1 MSLISV
7 RNERQETNRMNEF
20 ETSPATET
28 THTEAPVLEVDTTP
42 AGSLAGREPATPA
55 PTVGGLTDEQWQQ
68 AREKLY
74 WVLTVFPDQVSTFLG
89 EYKQPLRTL
98 LIILATV
105 PFVALAIAILEVV
118 NAIPLLA
125 PTCQLIGFGYGTWF
139 LYRYVLFDSGRRE
152 LTQKVNDYKA
162 RILGDTTSTPS

>member
-1 MSLISV
+1 
-7 RNERQETNRMNEF
+7 MNEF
-20 ETSPATET
+20 ETPPSTET
-28 THTEAPVLEVDTTP
+28 THTEAPLTGLDSTP
-42 AGSLAGREPATPA
+42 PGSLAGREPAKPVPA
-55 PTVGGLTDEQWQQ
+55 VGGLTDEQWQQ

-74 WVLTVFPDQVSTFLG
+74 WLLTVFPDQVGHFWG

-98 LIILATV
+98 FIILATV

-139 LYRYVLFDSGRRE
+139 LYRYVLFDAGRRE
-152 LTQKVNDYKA
+152 FTQKVNDYKQ
-162 RILGDTTSTPS
+162 RILGDINSSNPS